1 VDNRNI
7 LGLTVK
13 YPEPGTVKTR
23 LAREIGDGEACRVY
37 RTIAEKIISK
47 TVPDGSHYERIIFY
61 SPSSFELKM
70 RKWLPAESII
80 PQRGGDIGEIMDNAF
95 FDMFASGAQKAV
107 VTGVD
112 IPGLNRHLVNLA
124 FLELEQA
131 DVVIGPA
138 TDGGYYLVGMKSQ
151 FSRIFRSMPW
161 GTAEVFR
168 ETVRVIDNLGLKVQV
183 LAAMTDVDTMEDL
196 LKVRDLHPAYFEE
209 D

>member
-1 VDNRNI
+1 MDNRNI

-13 YPEPGTVKTR
+13 YPQPGMVKTR

-37 RTIAEKIISK
+37 RTIAEKIISE
-47 TVPDGSHYERIIFY
+47 TVPDGCHYERIIFY
-61 SPSSFELKM
+61 SPSSFEVKM
-70 RKWLPAESII
+70 RKWLPAERII

-95 FDMFASGAQKAV
+95 FDMFALGAERAV

-112 IPGLNRHLVNLA
+112 IPGLNRHLVNSA

-138 TDGGYYLVGMKSQ
+138 TDGGYYLVGMKSHYSQ
-151 FSRIFRSMPW
+151 IFRSMPW

-168 ETVRVIDNLGLKVQV
+168 ETVRVKVQV
-183 LAAMTDVDTMEDL
+183 LAAMTDVDTMKDL
-196 LKVRDLHPAYFEE
+196 LTVRDLHPAYFKAGKG
-209 D
+209 